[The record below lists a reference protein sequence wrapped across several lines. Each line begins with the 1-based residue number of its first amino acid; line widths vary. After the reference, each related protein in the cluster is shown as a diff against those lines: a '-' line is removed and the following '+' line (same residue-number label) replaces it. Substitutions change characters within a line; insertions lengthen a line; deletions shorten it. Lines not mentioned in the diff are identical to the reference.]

1 MAVSVVSSGHHSAL
15 LEVMYSGHK
24 THLIVIVD
32 SRLKSLPDLGHE
44 LSLGLAPCLSTGKAR
59 LNCHSMAKWRLHP
72 DCIRRQW
79 NSSLLLSHWH
89 YWVALLAPTSCT
101 FQRMSPGQNVAK
113 ITSTR
118 FRTADCLHNYCH
130 SQLLQA
136 ALLRDCDCDWDWNF
150 LFLWQARKS
159 ATCLENVNPGNAP
172 FSDPRGRRGEGTM
185 DVADKGVESASK
197 SLTIIPTDDPLTI
210 PKTTNSGAMLT
221 TKKSGRQSPRLAD
234 EDGFLTP
241 HS

>member
-1 MAVSVVSSGHHSAL
+1 
-15 LEVMYSGHK
+15 
-24 THLIVIVD
+24 
-32 SRLKSLPDLGHE
+32 
-44 LSLGLAPCLSTGKAR
+44 
-59 LNCHSMAKWRLHP
+59 MAKWRLHP

-136 ALLRDCDCDWDWNF
+136 ALVIWHLS
-150 LFLWQARKS
+150 Q
-159 ATCLENVNPGNAP
+159 
-172 FSDPRGRRGEGTM
+172 
-185 DVADKGVESASK
+185 VE
-197 SLTIIPTDDPLTI
+197 LLIPYVITVSR
-210 PKTTNSGAMLT
+210 N
-221 TKKSGRQSPRLAD
+221 
-234 EDGFLTP
+234 
-241 HS
+241 